1 MFLSLFTLEC
11 SPQEINS
18 WEIRLH
24 LTYSANWN
32 NAFATVAVV
41 DAKAPHSGSL
51 WQPQRQTIGIG
62 LPPTQIT
69 GDEA

>member
-1 MFLSLFTLEC
+1 MRRRIFLSLFTLEC

-32 NAFATVAVV
+32 KAFATVAVV
-41 DAKAPHSGSL
+41 DAKAP
-51 WQPQRQTIGIG
+51 WQPQRQTIGNG